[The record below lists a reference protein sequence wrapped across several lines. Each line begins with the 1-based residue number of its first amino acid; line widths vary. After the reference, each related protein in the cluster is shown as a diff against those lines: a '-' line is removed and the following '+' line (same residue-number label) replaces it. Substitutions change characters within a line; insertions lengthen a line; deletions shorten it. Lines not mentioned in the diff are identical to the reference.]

1 MARWMAK
8 RGARN
13 LILLSRSGNTSEA
26 SRELVSDLES
36 QGVNI
41 ATPACD
47 VSDLSALEAALKECN
62 MPPVKGCIQ
71 GSMVLKDSTFANM
84 TLQDWNTPL
93 RPKVAGSW
101 NLHCALPED
110 LDFFVLLSSIATI
123 WGNRGQSNY
132 SAGNSFQDA
141 LARHRVLNG
150 QAATV
155 LDLGMILS
163 VGYVAENE
171 ADLVTHLR
179 KMGAEGMREEE
190 LHAIL
195 NELCGPRRPD
205 TAPSG
210 RAPSGLSSSL
220 VKSQISLGLQLPETR
235 AVAGEEYCDWMSD
248 PLVRHLH
255 QIRTQSGA
263 VETEAQT
270 ANYGLLL
277 AAAEGPEAA
286 AEIVY
291 DGLKIKLVKALNI
304 SAEEVDPN
312 KPLHGM
318 GVDSLVAVE
327 LRTWILRQFN
337 ADVAVFDLMEVASIR
352 LLAVMIVT
360 RSGFMNK
367 AGKSD

>member
-1 MARWMAK
+1 
-8 RGARN
+8 
-13 LILLSRSGNTSEA
+13 
-26 SRELVSDLES
+26 
-36 QGVNI
+36 
-41 ATPACD
+41 
-47 VSDLSALEAALKECN
+47 
-62 MPPVKGCIQ
+62 
-71 GSMVLKDSTFANM
+71 MVLKDSTFANM
-84 TLQDWNTPL
+84 TLQDWNTAI

-101 NLHCALPED
+101 NLHHALPQD

-195 NELCGPRRPD
+195 NELC
-205 TAPSG
+205 APSG
-210 RAPSGLSSSL
+210 VSSPSSL
-220 VKSQISLGLQLPETR
+220 LKSQISLGLQLPETR

-255 QIRTQSGA
+255 QIRTRSGA

-277 AAAEGPEAA
+277 AAAESPEAA

-304 SAEEVDPN
+304 SADVVDPN

-360 RSGFMNK
+360 RSGFVTQVK
-367 AGKSD
+367 EGGDA

>member
-1 MARWMAK
+1 MAK

-13 LILLSRSGNTSEA
+13 LILLSRSGNTNDT
-26 SRELVSDLES
+26 SRELLSDLES
-36 QGVNI
+36 QGVNV

-47 VSDLSALEAALKECN
+47 VSDLPALQAALKSCN
-62 MPPVKGCIQ
+62 MPPIKGCIQ

-93 RPKVAGSW
+93 LPKVAGSW
-101 NLHCALPED
+101 NLHRALPDD
-110 LDFFVLLSSIATI
+110 LDFFILLSSIATI

-132 SAGNSFQDA
+132 SAGNSYQDA

-195 NELCGPRRPD
+195 NELCAPRSNSTGGRT
-205 TAPSG
+205 TAD
-210 RAPSGLSSSL
+210 LSSSL

-255 QIRTQSGA
+255 QIRTQSGT

-291 DGLKIKLVKALNI
+291 DGLKLKLVKALNI

-312 KPLHGM
+312 RPLHGM

-352 LLAVMIVT
+352 LLAVMIVN
-360 RSGFMNK
+360 RSGFVDVANTLK
-367 AGKSD
+367 

>member
-1 MARWMAK
+1 MARWMTK

-13 LILLSRSGNTSEA
+13 LILLSRSGNTSET

-36 QGVNI
+36 QGVKV

-47 VSDLSALEAALKECN
+47 VSDLSALQAALKGCN
-62 MPPVKGCIQ
+62 MPPIKGCIQ

-84 TLQDWNTPL
+84 TLQDWNTAI

-101 NLHCALPED
+101 NLHRALPDD

-195 NELCGPRRPD
+195 NELCAP
-205 TAPSG
+205 PSG
-210 RAPSGLSSSL
+210 ASSSSSSPPSL
-220 VKSQISLGLQLPETR
+220 LKSQISLGLQLPETR

-255 QIRTQSGA
+255 QIRTRSGA

-277 AAAEGPEAA
+277 AAAESPEAA

-304 SAEEVDPN
+304 SADEVDPN

-360 RSGFMNK
+360 RSGFVTQFK
-367 AGKSD
+367 EGKDT

>member
-1 MARWMAK
+1 ME
-8 RGARN
+8 
-13 LILLSRSGNTSEA
+13 T
-26 SRELVSDLES
+26 
-36 QGVNI
+36 
-41 ATPACD
+41 
-47 VSDLSALEAALKECN
+47 
-62 MPPVKGCIQ
+62 
-71 GSMVLKDSTFANM
+71 
-84 TLQDWNTPL
+84 TPL
-93 RPKVAGSW
+93 FLSSEVEVWGDLTVSR
-101 NLHCALPED
+101 LYD
-110 LDFFVLLSSIATI
+110 LDFFILLSSIATI

-132 SAGNSFQDA
+132 SAGNSYQDA

-150 QAATV
+150 QAAAV

-195 NELCGPRRPD
+195 NELC
-205 TAPSG
+205 AP
-210 RAPSGLSSSL
+210 PSVSPSSPSL
-220 VKSQISLGLQLPETR
+220 LKSQIFLGLQLPETR

-277 AAAEGPEAA
+277 AAAKSPEAA

-360 RSGFMNK
+360 RSGYMTQAK
-367 AGKSD
+367 EGRD